1 MNMFKNQIIN
11 LTIIIIL
18 MITKINLTSTVKVK
32 ILVRK
37 IDTISFFLN

>member
-18 MITKINLTSTVKVK
+18 TITKINLTSTVKVK

>member
-1 MNMFKNQIIN
+1 MFKNQIIN

-18 MITKINLTSTVKVK
+18 TITKINLTSTVKVK

-37 IDTISFFLN
+37 IDTISFF

>member
-18 MITKINLTSTVKVK
+18 TITKINLTSTVKVK

-37 IDTISFFLN
+37 IDTISFF

>member
-1 MNMFKNQIIN
+1 MFKNQIIN

-18 MITKINLTSTVKVK
+18 TITKINLTSTVKVK

>member
-18 MITKINLTSTVKVK
+18 TITKINLTSTVKVK
-32 ILVRK
+32 ILRK
-37 IDTISFFLN
+37 IDTISFF

>member
-32 ILVRK
+32 ILRK
-37 IDTISFFLN
+37 IDTISFF

>member
-37 IDTISFFLN
+37 IDTISFF